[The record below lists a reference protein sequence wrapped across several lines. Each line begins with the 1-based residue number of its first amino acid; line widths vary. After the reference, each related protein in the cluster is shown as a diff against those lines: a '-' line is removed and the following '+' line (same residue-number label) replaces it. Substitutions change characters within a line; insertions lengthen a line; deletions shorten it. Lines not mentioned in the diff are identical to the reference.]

1 MDVQKAKAHL
11 IVGNYTC
18 VLCKGNEIFTSNHRG
33 VKPLLDFLNSNN
45 DFSSFSAADK
55 VVGKATAFLYC
66 LLGIKVLYA
75 QVLSIPAKEV
85 LKTWGIQVSYDALV
99 PGIRNRENTGPCP
112 MEYATRECQTPEQAL
127 TAIQKTLKDLQSNGH

>member
-1 MDVQKAKAHL
+1 MAKAYL
-11 IVGNYTC
+11 LEENYTC
-18 VLCKGNEIFTSNHRG
+18 VLCKGKQIFTSSHRG
-33 VKPLLDFLNSNN
+33 VKPLLDFLSSDN

-66 LLGIKVLYA
+66 LLGIKALYA

-85 LKTWGIQVSYDALV
+85 LTSRGILVSYDALV

-112 MEYATRECQTPEQAL
+112 MEHATRECQTPEQAL
-127 TAIQKTLKDLQSNGH
+127 TAIQKTLKDLQSAGR